1 MIGCS
6 ETPDTEPGAAIA
18 QTQSPLF
25 ASPPYTLVGQ
35 GVTPSGNG
43 YKAEGHY
50 QCIPNVKRLVQ
61 VAGGTESVGTIVST
75 STEVKE
81 RLNVLFNGSLK
92 VAGSSVADL
101 EGKLDEMQGTNKN
114 FSAAVIVGLI
124 RTVDR
129 VAIPEPAGT
138 DVNGDL
144 LFEAGSI
151 CDPKD
156 PNHPEDLA
164 EAVENCGTRYVDRE
178 QLGGMVVFVAD
189 LTQLSTEEKEDIGGK
204 IGGDIPIGESA
215 TLDLSLNATLQ
226 RLANSKYNHLSWS
239 TRTYGF
245 INGPD
250 IPPPG
255 EWFSELPSAWI
266 TYLDEIADDVA
277 VALANEDYE
286 AAAYGRVLNYT
297 TAPYDQV
304 LYNWCGFN
312 FGITG
317 LECIQDFETLAQ
329 PALDPTGDL
338 TGIYESVVWKL
349 DNPSRVLWPAP
360 QADAID
366 AYENF
371 RDKFEDCQAGFETQR
386 ATCFD
391 SVQDAVDNLTTPTEI
406 NDAVC
411 QHCDVEPGCAVEEF
425 EAMANQLPTAEV
437 FAPGRPYDPLTAYVG
452 NNDDSK
458 IVKMENWICTL
469 SGMGGKFAGLGER
482 VTLGTEFDSTTNEM
496 YWHGRSDSGRTETT
510 ERVFSEYNCVPRSI
524 FTDTTGSG
532 DWISESVQTFTI
544 DDEEEDGQLGLRSK
558 AYFVAGIGGSLKGFG
573 ERAMVVHPTTP
584 YSYDVGY
591 YIMSQQGPFF
601 ASYMGFGL
609 SDAANTQMAFWSGD
623 SGADVTAEVITSSEN
638 EPDRRVENLA
648 TVSEAFCFLTE
659 ISGKF
664 DGGREYVRVVPTRT
678 HWQLIASAAPNKPVK
693 AVARCVYYD
702 QT

>member
-6 ETPDTEPGAAIA
+6 EAPDTEPGAALA
-18 QTQSPLF
+18 RTHSPLF

-43 YKAEGHY
+43 YEAQGHY
-50 QCIPNVKRLVQ
+50 QCIPEVKRMVQ
-61 VAGGTESVGTIVST
+61 AAGGTESVGTIVST

-81 RLNVLFNGSLK
+81 RLNLLFNGELK
-92 VAGSSVADL
+92 IAGSSVADL
-101 EGKLDEMQGTNKN
+101 EGKLDEMQGTRKD
-114 FSAAVIVGLI
+114 FSAAVIIGLI

-129 VAIPEPAGT
+129 VAIPQPARA
-138 DVNGDL
+138 DANGDP
-144 LFEAGSI
+144 LFEDGSL

-164 EAVENCGTRYVDRE
+164 AAVDNCGTHYVDRE

-189 LTQLSTEEKEDIGGK
+189 LTKLSTEEREEIGGK
-204 IGGDIPIGESA
+204 IGGDIPLNESA
-215 TLDLSLNATLQ
+215 TLDLSLNATLE
-226 RLANSKYNHLSWS
+226 RLNNSRFNQLVWS

-245 INGPD
+245 VNGPD

-255 EWFSELPSAWI
+255 EWFAELPSAWM

-277 VALANEDYE
+277 VALANDAWE

-304 LYNWCGFN
+304 LYNWCGFD

-338 TGIYESVVWKL
+338 TGTYESVVWKL

-371 RDKFEDCQAGFETQR
+371 RGKFEDCQANFEIQR

-391 SVQDAVDNLTTPTEI
+391 SVQDAVDNLSSPTEI

-411 QHCDVEPGCAVEEF
+411 GKCDVEPGCAVDQF
-425 EAMANQLPTAEV
+425 VALANQLPTAEV
-437 FAPGRPYDPLTAYVG
+437 FAPGRPYDPFTAYFG
-452 NNDDSK
+452 NNEDGK
-458 IVKMENWICTL
+458 IAKVDGWICTL
-469 SGMGGKFAGLGER
+469 SGMGGQFAGLGER

-496 YWHGRSDSGRTETT
+496 YWHGRSDSGRTEVT

-532 DWISESVQTFTI
+532 DWISEPVQTFTI
-544 DDEEEDGQLGLRSK
+544 DEEEEIDQLGYRSK
-558 AYFVAGIGGSLKGFG
+558 AFSVAGIGGSLKGFG
-573 ERAMVVHPTTP
+573 ERAVVEHPSGTSTVD
-584 YSYDVGY
+584 YRIKSE
-591 YIMSQQGPFF
+591 QGPFF
-601 ASYMGFGL
+601 ASFMGFGL
-609 SDAANTQMAFWSGD
+609 WDAANTQMAFWS
-623 SGADVTAEVITSSEN
+623 SPQGADVTAEVITTSEG
-638 EPDRRVENLA
+638 EPDQRVANLA
-648 TVSEAFCFLTE
+648 PVSQAFCFLAE

-678 HWQLIASAAPNKPVK
+678 HWQLIASAAPNKPVR

-702 QT
+702 QS